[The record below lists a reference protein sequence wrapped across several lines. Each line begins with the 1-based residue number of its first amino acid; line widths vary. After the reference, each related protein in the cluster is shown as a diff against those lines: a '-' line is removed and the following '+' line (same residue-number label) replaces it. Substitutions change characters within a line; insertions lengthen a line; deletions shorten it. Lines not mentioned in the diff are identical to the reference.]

1 MERANSEEFDDPDA
15 PDRSN
20 HVVVF
25 MPEVR
30 VYRGVFLHK
39 NCGCFLFIPWVGVV
53 PYPRI
58 GFQNAHGKH
67 NATGNSKNVIPDA

>member
-39 NCGCFLFIPWVGVV
+39 NCGCFLFIPWVLFH
-53 PYPRI
+53 I
-58 GFQNAHGKH
+58 HG
-67 NATGNSKNVIPDA
+67 